1 LKYLG
6 FYFDIV
12 EEDGKVVPDP
22 TKLIEFYTGLASP
35 AACEKSYKTY
45 KVEMTPD
52 ILNVFASIVG
62 ANDCLTEVNFSL
74 CVFKEESFSIFLSTF
89 LNSTNF
95 KSIII
100 DTIEAGPNKWKSLAD
115 FLASSKSINKVDI
128 SGNKFSTDDLNLI
141 GDAIVS
147 NKNIKSIALS
157 NSLDSETDP
166 NDFILKL
173 STSTLEEVDLSFC
186 DGSRSYSESFGK
198 LLNGCLTL
206 KTLKFGRKQEDFDS
220 KVNNSI
226 FSITNKLAIENLSI
240 SNIKFDGN
248 SMKDLILNSDNL
260 KTLSLNNSTKN
271 TNFIKYFVERNLP
284 LESLSFTVSLID
296 EEDNTA
302 LSKVLSII
310 KNFNLRPN
318 HLEPHQAEKIFEGL
332 NGNQFIQFF
341 EIYFDKFEHA
351 KYYKAMQKY
360 YNNVITCDNLSNLM
374 VYNLPED
381 PEESKVKNDLKENS
395 KNFFLDFHKSLSS

>member
-1 LKYLG
+1 
-6 FYFDIV
+6 
-12 EEDGKVVPDP
+12 
-22 TKLIEFYTGLASP
+22 
-35 AACEKSYKTY
+35 
-45 KVEMTPD
+45 
-52 ILNVFASIVG
+52 
-62 ANDCLTEVNFSL
+62 
-74 CVFKEESFSIFLSTF
+74 
-89 LNSTNF
+89 
-95 KSIII
+95 
-100 DTIEAGPNKWKSLAD
+100 
-115 FLASSKSINKVDI
+115 
-128 SGNKFSTDDLNLI
+128 
-141 GDAIVS
+141 
-147 NKNIKSIALS
+147 
-157 NSLDSETDP
+157 
-166 NDFILKL
+166 
-173 STSTLEEVDLSFC
+173 
-186 DGSRSYSESFGK
+186 
-198 LLNGCLTL
+198 
-206 KTLKFGRKQEDFDS
+206 LKFGRKQEDFDS